1 VAPLSPRGRAGAPVS
16 MPVTWG
22 QVRDGLDPARF
33 TIKTAPSLLAKG
45 KPWQGYCEAQ
55 RPLEAAIRKLVVKER

>member
-1 VAPLSPRGRAGAPVS
+1 